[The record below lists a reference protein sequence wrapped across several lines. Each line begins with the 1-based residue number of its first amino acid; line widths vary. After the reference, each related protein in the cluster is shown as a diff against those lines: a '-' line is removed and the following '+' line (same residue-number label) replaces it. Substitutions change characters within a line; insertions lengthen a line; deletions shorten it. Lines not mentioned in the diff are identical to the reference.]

1 MCTAHARVA
10 PPRRA
15 LRRSR
20 GACLSRQPW
29 RASWDL
35 FQPSAPR
42 AGQLLLTP
50 DLVSMAAISGEIFV
64 LWSVVG
70 SVGKSHL
77 VTQCADVHHAM
88 RPMHCAQSTAPNLQS
103 ECAQCNT
110 PNAPNA
116 THPMNQMQGAHNAL
130 RPMLCNALC
139 NAMRPMQ
146 CAMQCAQCYALRD
159 NAPNAMRYAMRP
171 TQCAQLTAPIMQ
183 CAMQCATVCCCR

>member
-1 MCTAHARVA
+1 MAGKLGFVPTVGA
-10 PPRRA
+10 P
-15 LRRSR
+15 
-20 GACLSRQPW
+20 
-29 RASWDL
+29 
-35 FQPSAPR
+35 
-42 AGQLLLTP
+42 GQLTP

-110 PNAPNA
+110 PNAHNA
-116 THPMNQMQGAHNAL
+116 THPMNQMQCAHNAL
-130 RPMLCNALC
+130 RPMLCNAL
-139 NAMRPMQ
+139 R
-146 CAMQCAQCYALRD
+146 

-171 TQCAQLTAPIMQ
+171 ML
-183 CAMQCATVCCCR
+183 CAM

>member
-1 MCTAHARVA
+1 MALLTNVPPGRNDMCTAHARVA

-70 SVGKSHL
+70 IVGKSFL
-77 VTQCADVHHAM
+77 VTQCADVHH
-88 RPMHCAQSTAPNLQS
+88 
-103 ECAQCNT
+103 
-110 PNAPNA
+110 
-116 THPMNQMQGAHNAL
+116 
-130 RPMLCNALC
+130 
-139 NAMRPMQ
+139 
-146 CAMQCAQCYALRD
+146 MQCAQCFRPMHGASDFARR
-159 NAPNAMRYAMRP
+159 ATAQRP
-171 TQCAQLTAPIMQ
+171 TPRSCTSRSSTRQRTTALVAAARSSLSRAQVLA
-183 CAMQCATVCCCR
+183 R